1 MPGDLVMSSPSL
13 VIVGG
18 GNMGA
23 ALARGLVA
31 KKFLLPSE
39 LVIVEKS
46 SDRRAIL
53 SKEFPESVISEQIL
67 NCDSVI
73 VAVKPNDVA
82 EICSTLKNFGVKQ
95 LLSIAAGV
103 TIASIE
109 SACGNSISVVRA
121 MPNTPALIGQG
132 ASAMAASVNCSSDQI
147 LWAKKILQS
156 VGKVVEVEENLLDAV
171 TAHGYPANPDEFNIG
186 RIQKLLKTHA
196 PKAAARQGET
206 GAPSSKTIAALS
218 QYQWT
223 ENKQAK
229 WNLRRMMQHNGRN
242 IPFNLFTIIDLK
254 YAQTDLKGM
263 NRKGLLFANEDM
275 TVARPKLSY
284 FAAQNVFSIFDD
296 SFKPARSLKTPSPV
310 VSLFAYQ
317 KKDSSNA
324 VVTAWINNAPP
335 TDSAETTPK
344 DITIPGVV
352 FTDPVYVD
360 LISGKVYRFPK
371 DQWSSDKKSTTFTK
385 VPLWDCPIAIAEA
398 SLIPLK

>member
-31 KKFLLPSE
+31 KKFLVPSE

-67 NCDSVI
+67 NCDSLI

-82 EICSTLKNFGVKQ
+82 EICSTLKNFGVKR

-103 TIASIE
+103 TISSIE

-147 LWAKKILQS
+147 SWAIKILQS

-171 TAHGYPANPDEFNIG
+171 TGLSGSGPAYIFLLAEALIDAGVQQGLSAEVANDLVRQLLVGSSALLAQSADGPA
-186 RIQKLLKTHA
+186 KLRQNVTS
-196 PKAAARQGET
+196 PNGTTAAG
-206 GAPSSKTIAALS
+206 IATL
-218 QYQWT
+218 
-223 ENKQAK
+223 ENKHFAE
-229 WNLRRMMQHNGRN
+229 
-242 IPFNLFTIIDLK
+242 II
-254 YAQTDLKGM
+254 
-263 NRKGLLFANEDM
+263 
-275 TVARPKLSY
+275 S
-284 FAAQNVFSIFDD
+284 AAVHAAT
-296 SFKPARSLKTPSPV
+296 ARSKELG
-310 VSLFAYQ
+310 Q
-317 KKDSSNA
+317 
-324 VVTAWINNAPP
+324 
-335 TDSAETTPK
+335 
-344 DITIPGVV
+344 
-352 FTDPVYVD
+352 
-360 LISGKVYRFPK
+360 
-371 DQWSSDKKSTTFTK
+371 
-385 VPLWDCPIAIAEA
+385 
-398 SLIPLK
+398 